1 MPTVTIITDSAGDI
15 PPNIAADLGIVV
27 VPLSIRFGDEEF
39 TDCVDLTPTDFWA
52 KCASSSALPETAA
65 PSPGAFVAAFTAA
78 RDAGATGVVCLTI
91 SAELSGTYQSA
102 LTAAESLG
110 DFDVAVIDTRA
121 VTMAEGFLTI
131 AAAEAARDGAS
142 VASIVELTAA
152 NIGRIGVIGS
162 LDTLEHLKK
171 GGRVGSAQALLG
183 SVLAI
188 KPLLELKDGKV
199 GEAGRQRTRAKAIS
213 HLAKAI
219 LDGAPYARLA
229 VAHGSAPDLDV
240 LMAKIDGVECDS
252 PIVVTEIG
260 SVVGTHGGPGI
271 IGICWMDRA

>member
-39 TDCVDLTPTDFWA
+39 TDCVDLTPADFWA

-199 GEAGRQRTRAKAIS
+199 IEAGRQRTRAKAIS

>member
-1 MPTVTIITDSAGDI
+1 MGRAVRDG
-15 PPNIAADLGIVV
+15 AADLGIVV

-39 TDCVDLTPTDFWA
+39 TDCVDLTPADFWA

>member
-39 TDCVDLTPTDFWA
+39 TDCVDLTPADFWA

-199 GEAGRQRTRAKAIS
+199 VEAGRQRTRAKAIS

>member
-15 PPNIAADLGIVV
+15 PPNIAVDLGIVV

-39 TDCVDLTPTDFWA
+39 TDCVDLTPADFWA

-213 HLAKAI
+213 H
-219 LDGAPYARLA
+219 GAPYARLA